1 MQPMFGGLRSI
12 RKLYKKFLKIMLK
25 LKITNNTFNIA
36 DYVEYDNSSYIYI
49 YKDDKK
55 LPNAALIH

>member
-1 MQPMFGGLRSI
+1 
-12 RKLYKKFLKIMLK
+12 MLK